1 LIVDR
6 CRALHVGLWRALE
19 EYELRLSIVS
29 VCSFVRKVLGELL
42 LVAEGL
48 VALRCLDLLA
58 VPLQPLRILARY
70 LDRSLAS
77 SRLLLIVALL
87 KLLQLLLE
95 VLGHQLEGLAVA
107 LARLGIANPSND
119 PESVDKL
126 VEGETIVR

>member
-1 LIVDR
+1 M
-6 CRALHVGLWRALE
+6 
-19 EYELRLSIVS
+19 
-29 VCSFVRKVLGELL
+29 
-42 LVAEGL
+42 
-48 VALRCLDLLA
+48 ALRCLDLLA
-58 VPLQPLRILARY
+58 VPLQPFRILARY

-119 PESVDKL
+119 LHVKEQ
-126 VEGETIVR
+126 G